1 MHNVG
6 GSMVLLAVGLLV
18 ATGCASAPSAGEDP
32 TAACPENEVGGMPN
46 SCAPYD
52 PEDAMALN
60 DLLRKRPDL
69 PEAAIS
75 DNSTLI
81 RPLTERLES
90 LRSQNEVSIDNV
102 VAAIEAVGLVDVQI
116 RDDYG
121 DLLFG
126 APGPAGGCIFGEVS
140 DEAVLVETGGFIMDG
155 GCLAMQ

>member
-1 MHNVG
+1 MRNVG
-6 GSMVLLAVGLLV
+6 ASMLLVVVGLLV
-18 ATGCASAPSAGEDP
+18 STGCASPPGAGEES
-32 TAACPENEVGGMPN
+32 TAACPENEVGDMPN
-46 SCAPYD
+46 SCTAYD

-60 DLLRKRPDL
+60 DLFRERPDL

-81 RPLTERLES
+81 EPLTVRLES
-90 LRSQNEVSIDNV
+90 LRSQDEVSIDSV
-102 VAAIEAVGLVDVQI
+102 VAAIEAVGLVDIQI
-116 RDDYG
+116 RDDHG

-140 DEAVLVETGGFIMDG
+140 EESVLVETGGFIMDG

>member
-1 MHNVG
+1 MINNG
-6 GSMVLLAVGLLV
+6 GSVTLIVLGLLV
-18 ATGCASAPSAGEDP
+18 VTGCAAAPSAGENP
-32 TAACPENEVGGMPN
+32 TTACPENDGGVLPN

-60 DLLRKRPDL
+60 DLFRERPDL
-69 PEAAIS
+69 SEAAIT

-81 RPLTERLES
+81 QPLTERLES
-90 LRSQNEVSIDNV
+90 LRSHGNVNMDSV

-116 RDDYG
+116 RDDHG